1 MPSDF
6 KAGVDIQMKE
16 ERVKNIL
23 VNRTERRTAAME
35 GGLINAPP
43 CRLTIEVLKCSGGAG
58 VESECHLHIARI
70 VSNGRSLAP
79 PRGYFLYK
87 AL

>member
-1 MPSDF
+1 M
-6 KAGVDIQMKE
+6 QMKE

-43 CRLTIEVLKCSGGAG
+43 CRLTIEVLKCSGGAR
-58 VESECHLHIARI
+58 VESDGHLHIAWI
-70 VSNGRSLAP
+70 VSKASTNGRSLAP

-87 AL
+87 VL